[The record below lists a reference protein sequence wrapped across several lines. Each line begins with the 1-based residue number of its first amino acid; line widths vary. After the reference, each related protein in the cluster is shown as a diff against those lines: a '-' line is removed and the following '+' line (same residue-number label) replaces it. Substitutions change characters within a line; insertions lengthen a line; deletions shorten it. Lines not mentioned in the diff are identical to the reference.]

1 MKIITWNC
9 CGNINQKYKYISEFN
24 SDVLVIPES
33 GINQEIDKY
42 EHNHWEGLSDSKG
55 IGIYSKY
62 EIKVIADI
70 KINKYNNIR
79 LDEFIPF
86 ITNNQLLIAVWTK
99 GDRNSV
105 LDYIGQ
111 LYFYLEM
118 NKDFLD
124 QKPIILGDFNSN
136 TKWDDQKYDAW
147 WKHSDLVKM
156 LTEKGIYSIYH
167 KRNNIDHGKEI
178 ENTSYHLFNKLKP
191 NHIDYIFAPIDY
203 INRTI
208 TFKIKPWNEIK
219 DSETEKYSSDHCP
232 IFWEY
237 EERPTTAST

>member
-9 CGNINQKYKYISEFN
+9 CENIANKYKYISQFD
-24 SDVLVIPES
+24 SDILVIPES
-33 GINQEIDKY
+33 GKNQKLEEYKY
-42 EHNHWEGLSDSKG
+42 DYWEGLSDSKG

-62 EIKVIADI
+62 EIKIISDN

-86 ITNNQLLIAVWTK
+86 ISNDQFFIAVWTK

-118 NKDFLD
+118 NRIFLD
-124 QKPIILGDFNSN
+124 KNPIILGDFNSN
-136 TKWDDQKYDAW
+136 TKWDDSKYDAW
-147 WKHSDLVKM
+147 WKHSDLVEM
-156 LTEKGIYSIYH
+156 LNEKDICSVYH
-167 KRNNIDHGKEI
+167 RKNEIEHGKET
-178 ENTSYHLFNKLKP
+178 EYTSYHLYDKLKP
-191 NHIDYIFAPIDY
+191 NHIDYIFAPIEY
-203 INRTI
+203 IDKTKTFTI
-208 TFKIKPWNEIK
+208 IPWNMIK
-219 DSETEKYSSDHCP
+219 DLKTDKYVSDHCP

-237 EERPTTAST
+237 KDYLTTGSS